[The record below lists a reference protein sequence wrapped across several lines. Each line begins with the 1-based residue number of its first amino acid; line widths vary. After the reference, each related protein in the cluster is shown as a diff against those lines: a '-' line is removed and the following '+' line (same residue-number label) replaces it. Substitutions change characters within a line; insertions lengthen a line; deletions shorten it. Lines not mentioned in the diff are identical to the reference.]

1 MNKTFRL
8 WLTLV
13 IVIAVAAGSYWYLTR
28 SKQLEQTPVEPV
40 PSPEVTPEESI
51 RHPIEEI
58 APDLAGEVDSTGELP
73 RLDASDAA
81 IEHSV
86 NDLLAE
92 GATLDLVGTGDY
104 IRKFVA
110 TVDNLPRERASA
122 RLWPVPPTPGRFTVR
137 EDGDR
142 TYLSPDNFQR
152 YAPFVDRASSVDTAK
167 LVALYVRF
175 YPLLQQAYEDLG
187 FPGGYFNG
195 RVIDVLDHLLAT
207 PDPGDTIELVLPPQD
222 PSVAVERPWV
232 LYRFADPALQ
242 SLSAGQKI
250 LIRMGSENAR
260 RLKAVLGELRNRLA
274 VQPQRQEA
282 RQEDGEDA
290 AAE

>member
-1 MNKTFRL
+1 MNRTLRL
-8 WLTLV
+8 WSMLAILV
-13 IVIAVAAGSYWYLTR
+13 AVAAGAYWYLTR
-28 SKQLEQTPVEPV
+28 STESVPPPTEPAPSPEV
-40 PSPEVTPEESI
+40 PSPESV
-51 RHPIEEI
+51 RHPIEEV
-58 APDLAGEVDSTGELP
+58 AQDSAYAEAAAGELP
-73 RLDASDAA
+73 PLDASDAA
-81 IEHSV
+81 VERAV

-92 GATLDLVGTGDY
+92 GATLDLVGTGDT

-152 YAPFVDRASSVDTAK
+152 YAPFVELATSVDSAM

-175 YPLLQQAYEDLG
+175 YPLLQRAYEDLG
-187 FPGGYFNG
+187 FPRAYFND
-195 RVIDVLDHLLAT
+195 RLIDVLDHLLST

-232 LYRFADPALQ
+232 LYRYADPALQ

-250 LIRMGSENAR
+250 LIRMGSENAQR
-260 RLKAVLGELRNRLA
+260 IKARLGELRKKLA
-274 VQPQRQEA
+274 ATPA
-282 RQEDGEDA
+282 GD
-290 AAE
+290 